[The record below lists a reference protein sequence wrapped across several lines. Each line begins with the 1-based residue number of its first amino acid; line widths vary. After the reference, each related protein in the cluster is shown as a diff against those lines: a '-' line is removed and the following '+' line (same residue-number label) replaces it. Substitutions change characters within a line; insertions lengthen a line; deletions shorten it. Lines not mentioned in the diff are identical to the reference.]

1 MRAFTEQHKVEEG
14 DVHLNWITWVNDPHR
29 LNVRGNILAEQPVT
43 FLINLSK
50 RNPLRFVAD
59 KSPLLE
65 LLLNFKESVHRVI
78 VKENNTNELLRIVSQ
93 SDMLQ
98 FIRANL
104 TLCGDWKNKPVSEL
118 KSTPGGGGPIVSV
131 NTHTRA
137 LFAFIQMHTQGVSA
151 VAVVD
156 SQGILAGSISVSDL
170 RSLTPTQLES
180 LQLPVM
186 EFLAQRHTNAPSTP
200 ISCSA
205 TATVGEAVELLA
217 AARVHRVWVVEEPWK
232 KPIGI
237 VSLTDVLRSF
247 FDRVGGSDEVA
258 KM

>member
-1 MRAFTEQHKVEEG
+1 VRVLLKLKRAV
-14 DVHLNWITWVNDPHR
+14 V
-29 LNVRGNILAEQPVT
+29 
-43 FLINLSK
+43 
-50 RNPLRFVAD
+50 
-59 KSPLLE
+59 
-65 LLLNFKESVHRVI
+65 
-78 VKENNTNELLRIVSQ
+78 
-93 SDMLQ
+93 
-98 FIRANL
+98 
-104 TLCGDWKNKPVSEL
+104 LCVMQWKNKPVSEL
-118 KSTPGGGGPIVSV
+118 KSTAGGGGPIVSV

-156 SQGILAGSISVSDL
+156 SQGILVGSISVSDL

-217 AARVHRVWVVEEPWK
+217 AARVHRVWVVVRARCVPWH
-232 KPIGI
+232 
-237 VSLTDVLRSF
+237 TTHT
-247 FDRVGGSDEVA
+247 
-258 KM
+258 